1 MSAAEFGDTM
11 RAAAEAVERSR
22 VEAARLAIHAY
33 LRDHPGTGLRPLH
46 DALLPERPF
55 DDTHLREALTD
66 ELVNG
71 RLVLTADRQLVTVA
85 PEVTA

>member
-46 DALLPERPF
+46 DALL
-55 DDTHLREALTD
+55 TD

-85 PEVTA
+85 PEVTP